1 MALEGAEDRQIRIWS
16 PARAA
21 FPFFSWTR
29 RAVQLVRCPA
39 HGDLPQGRQILGG
52 KKILQRLL
60 RLALPVNLPLL
71 QPLFQVSGRNVHQFH
86 LVGAVKHV
94 IRDPFVHHDPCDG
107 GDKIVQRFQVL
118 HVYCGID
125 IDPRLQQL
133 LHILIPLGVAAARG
147 VAVSQFIHQDQLWS
161 ARQGSVQVKLPQ
173 PDPPVVHL
181 PA

>member
-1 MALEGAEDRQIRIWS
+1 
-16 PARAA
+16 
-21 FPFFSWTR
+21 
-29 RAVQLVRCPA
+29 
-39 HGDLPQGRQILGG
+39 
-52 KKILQRLL
+52 
-60 RLALPVNLPLL
+60 
-71 QPLFQVSGRNVHQFH
+71 
-86 LVGAVKHV
+86 V